1 MTRRALAVWVLV
13 IVAETIH
20 GIARTLLLA
29 PRVGDFRARQVAVFT
44 GSAIILG
51 IATAFIRWIS
61 PPSTRA
67 TLAIGVLWLVLTLT
81 FEVAFGRA
89 TGASWARIAEDYDLL
104 RGGLLPI
111 GMLVLALAPLIAVR
125 LRRRLCRFR
134 LGFRVVREA
143 RPR

>member
-29 PRVGDFRARQVAVFT
+29 PRVGDFRAR
-44 GSAIILG
+44 
-51 IATAFIRWIS
+51 
-61 PPSTRA
+61 P
-67 TLAIGVLWLVLTLT
+67 
-81 FEVAFGRA
+81 
-89 TGASWARIAEDYDLL
+89 
-104 RGGLLPI
+104 GGLLSI

-125 LRRRLCRFR
+125 LRGGLCRFR